1 MDDTKTVKTDPQIEE
16 AEIVDSNVNDNPV
29 SDEPNSNVSTLLE
42 IEKAVKMKI
51 TALERLKEE
60 AKPIREM
67 LESTLEANLE
77 YAEVLAAA
85 SEAAKKKSAKKKEL
99 LNNEGG
105 KKIVQKLNEL
115 KAAIKE
121 NQESLSYF
129 LQEYSRLTGAKEI
142 EGEDGELRQIVYVAR
157 LVRKTKLE
165 RD

>member
-1 MDDTKTVKTDPQIEE
+1 MDDTKPTNDSQIEE

-29 SDEPNSNVSTLLE
+29 SDEPNSQVSTLLE

-99 LNNEGG
+99 LNNEAG

-115 KAAIKE
+115 KSAIKE

-142 EGEDGELRQIVYVAR
+142 EGEDGELRHIVYVAK

>member
-1 MDDTKTVKTDPQIEE
+1 MDDTKSNNDSQIEE
-16 AEIVDSNVNDNPV
+16 AEIVDSNANDNPI

-67 LESTLEANLE
+67 LESTLQANLE

-99 LNNEGG
+99 LNNEAG

-115 KAAIKE
+115 KSAIKE

-142 EGEDGELRQIVYVAR
+142 EGEDGELRQIVYVAK
-157 LVRKTKLE
+157 LVRKTRSE

>member
-1 MDDTKTVKTDPQIEE
+1 MDDTKSNNDSQIEE
-16 AEIVDSNVNDNPV
+16 AEIVDSNANDNPI

-67 LESTLEANLE
+67 LESTLQANLE

-99 LNNEGG
+99 LNNEAG

-142 EGEDGELRQIVYVAR
+142 EGEDGEIRQIVYVAK
-157 LVRKTKLE
+157 LVKKSSKFRP
-165 RD
+165 